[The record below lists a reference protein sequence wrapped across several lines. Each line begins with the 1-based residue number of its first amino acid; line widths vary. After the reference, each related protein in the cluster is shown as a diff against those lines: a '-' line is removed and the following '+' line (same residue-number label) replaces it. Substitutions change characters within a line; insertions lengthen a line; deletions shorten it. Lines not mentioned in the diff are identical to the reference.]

1 MKYIFHYLSLVISLS
16 SCLGYRFLPE
26 GEKLLVKDPKIIG
39 LSTNQEKEIE
49 NFVTQKA
56 NKRLANLLPI
66 SYLANIYEFGNLR
79 YDTAIYHTKMKSLNI
94 ENNPTISKFN
104 NPRKISR
111 ITKKVNKK
119 IDKTNILITQ
129 GNYFMRLGEPLAVY
143 DKEKHIESKDKIK
156 RYLSSKGYFNVTI
169 NLIENKIRNKK
180 ITVAYDINL
189 SDQFLIDS
197 IKYDV
202 DDQNIKKLL
211 EKNKKVSF
219 IKKGT
224 PYDQQNI
231 NKERTRIHD
240 VLSNNGYYKFDKKF
254 ITFDLDTTITKRND
268 LFVTVKISA
277 PAQQKSHD
285 KYTVQAV
292 NFYSSK
298 NTGSNRKNKFVNQ
311 YEINFDQNSDGF
323 NKKILNRTISIKPD
337 NLYSKAEMLNT
348 QQRLNLLETY
358 KFININ
364 YDTVG
369 QNNLIAQIFSS
380 PMDKY
385 QTSNEIGL
393 LQDDFS
399 QVLPGPFI
407 NLGVKKRNAFGNFEL
422 AELNLN
428 FSLLGISNIDSRNQ
442 AYSLFEYGGRL
453 AFTFHQF
460 LFPLS
465 PDFNEKINLLNPRT
479 RLSFYYNY
487 EDRTKEYE
495 RNQIFSDFSYLWS
508 QNRKKQFI
516 FTPFGINYTEIR
528 QIDQSFQAFLD
539 AQDALGNRSLSAAF
553 KPSLTTLI
561 SFEAIINQNNY
572 GNLSSKSSLLRLLT
586 ESGGLYVNAFQ
597 NLLPDSNFTLFK
609 WLKFNIDFRSHMIS
623 ERGQI
628 AFKINFGAAYAY
640 GDAQALPYERRF
652 YAGGSN
658 SIRAWPV
665 RRLGPGAYGEI
676 RTLKHTFNEDEVTQ
690 IDYQREQGGDLII
703 ETSLEY
709 RNKLTTNI
717 NYAIFVDIG
726 NIWLLN
732 GNQSIKDY
740 EGDDGIFR
748 FNSFYKELAMG
759 IGLGLRYD
767 FSFMIL
773 RLDGAIQ
780 VVDPAQ
786 PKGKRY
792 VFNQLI
798 SHNGVFRNK
807 SNINIGIGLPF

>member
-1 MKYIFHYLSLVISLS
+1 MALSLS
-16 SCLGYRFLPE
+16 SCIGYRFLPE

-39 LSTNQEKEIE
+39 LSTNQGKEIV

-56 NKRLANLLPI
+56 NKRLASLLPI
-66 SYLANIYEFGNLR
+66 SYLANIYELGNLR
-79 YDTAIYHTKMKSLNI
+79 YDTVIYNMKMTSLNI
-94 ENNPTISKFN
+94 EDNPIINNLN
-104 NPRKISR
+104 NPRKIIR
-111 ITKKVNKK
+111 IKKKVNKK
-119 IDKTNILITQ
+119 IDKTNIQLTQ

-143 DKEKHIESKDKIK
+143 DKEKHIESKDKIT

-169 NLIENKIRNKK
+169 NLIEKIRNKK
-180 ITVAYDINL
+180 ITVAYDIRL
-189 SDQFLIDS
+189 GEQFLIDS
-197 IKYDV
+197 IKYEI
-202 DDQNIKKLL
+202 DDMDIKILL
-211 EKNKKVSF
+211 EKNKEVSF
-219 IKKGT
+219 LIKGT

-231 NKERTRIHD
+231 NKERARIHD
-240 VLSNNGYYKFDKKF
+240 VLSENGYYKFDKNY

-268 LFVTVKISA
+268 LWVTVKISS
-277 PAQQKSHD
+277 PSQQNFHN
-285 KYTVQAV
+285 KYTVKAV

-298 NTGSNRKNKFVNQ
+298 NARSKRKNKFVDE
-311 YEINFDQNSDGF
+311 YEVAFDQNSDGF

-337 NLYSKAEMLNT
+337 NLYNKAETLKT
-348 QQRLNLLETY
+348 QRRLNLLETY

-380 PMDKY
+380 PLDKY
-385 QTSNEIGL
+385 QTSNEIGF

-407 NLGVKKRNAFGNFEL
+407 NLGIKKRNAFGNFEL

-465 PDFNEKINLLNPRT
+465 SNFTEKINSLNPRT
-479 RLSFYYNY
+479 RLSFIYNY

-495 RNQIFSDFSYLWS
+495 RNQIFADFSYLWS

-528 QIDQSFQAFLD
+528 QIDQSFQTFLD
-539 AQDALGNRSLSAAF
+539 LQDTLGNRSLSAAF

-561 SFEAIINQNNY
+561 SFEAIMNFNNY

-586 ESGGLYVNAFQ
+586 ESGGLYVNAFEK
-597 NLLPDSNFTLFK
+597 LLPDSNFTLFK

-623 ERGQI
+623 KRGQI
-628 AFKINFGAAYAY
+628 AFKINFGTAYAY
-640 GDAQALPYERRF
+640 GEAQALPYERRF

-676 RTLKHTFNEDEVTQ
+676 TTMKYTFSEDDVAQ
-690 IDYQREQGGDLII
+690 IDYQIEQGGDLII

-717 NYAIFVDIG
+717 NYAFFADIG

-732 GNQSIKDY
+732 GNKSIKDY

-748 FNSFYKELAMG
+748 FKSFYKELAMG

-780 VVDPAQ
+780 VLDPAQ
-786 PKGKRY
+786 PEGKRY
-792 VFNQLI
+792 VLNKLL
-798 SHNGVFRNK
+798 SENGVFRNK